1 MLVKRRDAKLVKG
14 VDPFFKTA
22 YHIMNKRCDAQVF
35 YKQEIDTQV
44 LDNYIREKR
53 KDGVELTHMN
63 IIIAALVRLVS
74 MRPRLNRFVLK
85 GRLFAHND
93 ITVAFN
99 VKKRLDDDAEETT
112 VKVHFDGSETI
123 FKINEV
129 LNEAIKHN
137 VKQPVSNST
146 DAVSRAFSYVPNSML
161 HAIISA
167 CKYLDKINLMPK
179 KLIEASP
186 FHCSFYLTN
195 LKSLKAGYVYH
206 HLYEFGTNSTFI
218 SMGKTQNVLEPD
230 RKEFAKYSKI
240 MTLGITVDERIC
252 DGFYLTKSFRELEKI
267 FENLSVLER
276 QGEKVLNNVKF

>member
-1 MLVKRRDAKLVKG
+1 MLFKRSDAKLVKG

-35 YKQEIDTQV
+35 YKQEIDTHV
-44 LDNYIREKR
+44 LDTYMREKL
-53 KDGVELTHMN
+53 KEGVELTHMN
-63 IIIAALVRLVS
+63 IIIAALVRLLS
-74 MRPRLNRFVLK
+74 MRPRLNRFVLQ
-85 GRLFAHND
+85 GRLFEHNG

-99 VKKRLDDDAEETT
+99 VKKKLDDDAEETT
-112 VKVHFDGSETI
+112 VKVDFDGSETI
-123 FKINEV
+123 FEV
-129 LNEAIKHN
+129 NDRLNAAIRHN
-137 VKQPVSNST
+137 VKVPVSNST
-146 DAVSRAFSYVPNSML
+146 DTVTKVFSYVPNSML
-161 HAIISA
+161 HGIINI

-195 LKSLKAGYVYH
+195 LKSLKASYVYH

-218 SMGKTQNVLEPD
+218 SMGKAQTVLEPD
-230 RKEFAKYSKI
+230 KKEFARNARV

-267 FENLSVLER
+267 FENLSVLE
-276 QGEKVLNNVKF
+276 QKGTVI